1 MIESFRFRWP
11 FGTECNLIR
20 SPRTEVRG
28 YSPASLRDGNDETA
42 SCTHFSCE
50 KVDGTRCNR
59 FEIHSPEA
67 RPRVLDRGTHFGL
80 GTRLEVFAWVIMP
93 QHVHMIIYDD
103 SDSITMTRFNHSL
116 KRPFALEVLNRF
128 RTLKTPFLE
137 KLKHGNGHRFWQT
150 GGGYDRVV
158 VDDELME
165 KIRYIH
171 ANPVVGGLVKNPED
185 YRWSSAA
192 FYCDR
197 PYVGP
202 PISLERLPFS
212 RGEVV

>member
-1 MIESFRFRWP
+1 METRLHRRTLKRHQVS
-11 FGTECNLIR
+11 GAGNYLI
-20 SPRTEVRG
+20 
-28 YSPASLRDGNDETA
+28 
-42 SCTHFSCE
+42 FSCY
-50 KVDGTRCNR
+50 KCLPIFKNDRIKDHFLNR
-59 FEIHSPEA
+59 FQQTIE
-67 RPRVLDRGTHFGL
+67 RFK
-80 GTRLEVFAWVIMP
+80 LEVFAWVIMP
-93 QHVHMIIYDD
+93 QHVHMIVYDD

-171 ANPVVGGLVKNPED
+171 ANPVVGELATNPED

-202 PISLERLPFS
+202 AISIDRLPFA
-212 RGEVV
+212 REDVV